1 MTAYSSLASVHVLSS
16 APDGRRSRPA
26 ADIVRGY
33 RIDVVACTVED
44 LVRSAGGWL
53 YDRISAGWTVKVVM
67 TEQGDIRPL
76 QILGVPS
83 VSTGAAGATKDFG
96 YRLAVAA
103 DLLGSGAGL
112 REYIVAALRP
122 SSTEVI
128 LWGDVPDVLNR
139 HVKAEQHRLSNA
151 ARMFKAQALRAASLP
166 HERVGPTETLH
177 GCARAILLEL

>member
-1 MTAYSSLASVHVLSS
+1 MFTCSSS

-53 YDRISAGWTVKVVM
+53 FDRISAGWTVKVVM
-67 TEQGDIRPL
+67 SEQGDIRPL

-83 VSTGAAGATKDFG
+83 VSAGAAAATKDFG
-96 YRLAVAA
+96 YRAC
-103 DLLGSGAGL
+103 GGRRPT
-112 REYIVAALRP
+112 RERRRP
-122 SSTEVI
+122 SRVHRDGAWSQAARRSHCGVM
-128 LWGDVPDVLNR
+128 LPDILNR
-139 HVKAEQHRLSNA
+139 HVKTEQHRLSNA

-177 GCARAILLEL
+177 GCAGTILLEL